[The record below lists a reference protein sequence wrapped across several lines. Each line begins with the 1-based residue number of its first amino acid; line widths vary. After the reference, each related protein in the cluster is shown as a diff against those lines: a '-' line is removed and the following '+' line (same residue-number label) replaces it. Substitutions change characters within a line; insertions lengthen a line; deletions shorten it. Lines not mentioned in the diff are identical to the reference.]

1 MRSVEELAKEIDNFT
16 LESFIRYTER
26 SGNKIIYKTESVPT
40 DKGIPALR
48 LHIMSTWT
56 IREITFFKLFTH
68 GGKFSPPD
76 GSWTINYAGYVAE
89 TAEGMGNLIRLFD
102 SLHTEVWAYMGAM
115 LFVHKDPKQHNVN
128 LLCDADY
135 LDDLMDNT
143 LIALIKKLPP
153 KYSNEIME
161 FLKRIDHN
169 TQIAAASK
177 LKDLQAKSKGGK
189 KTATIKKAERGGDNE
204 RKAILDNA
212 KSELAERDKKYPDPE
227 SRPQEKS
234 NNAIY
239 QNVANKHLGADGKP
253 IMSAG
258 AIKKALDRGKH
269 ETRGKYNKAGKKRG
283 AYNTK

>member
-1 MRSVEELAKEIDNFT
+1 MRGAEELAKDIDKFT

-26 SGNKIIYKTESVPT
+26 SGDKIIYKTERVPM
-40 DKGIPALR
+40 DKGIPALHD
-48 LHIMSTWT
+48 HIRNNWT
-56 IREITFFKLFTH
+56 IREITHFKSFTH

-102 SLHTEVWAYMGAM
+102 SLHAEVWAYMGAM
-115 LFVHKDPKQHNVN
+115 LFVNKDAKQHNMN
-128 LLCDADY
+128 LLQNA
-135 LDDLMDNT
+135 DDLMDNT

-239 QNVANKHLGADGKP
+239 QNVANKHLGAEGKP